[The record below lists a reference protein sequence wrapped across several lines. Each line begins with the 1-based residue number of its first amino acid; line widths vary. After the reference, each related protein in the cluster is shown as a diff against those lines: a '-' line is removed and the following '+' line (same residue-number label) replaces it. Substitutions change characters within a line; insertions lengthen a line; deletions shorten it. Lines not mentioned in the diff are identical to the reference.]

1 MFSSGKIFYVMYDC
15 NIFLIDM
22 YDCNICLRYGVF
34 TVPLFPTG
42 KKHENCYL
50 LVSKVFFWL
59 ISFCH
64 KDDIYLFFFFFFF
77 FLGEGCWSRVF
88 LFRINFRLEG
98 LFNLIWL
105 LFWVVVCVIKF
116 SFFVHS
122 FFWLLHFSN
131 EVIFS

>member
-1 MFSSGKIFYVMYDC
+1 MGCSLYLCSLQK
-15 NIFLIDM
+15 
-22 YDCNICLRYGVF
+22 
-34 TVPLFPTG
+34 

-64 KDDIYLFFFFFFF
+64 KDDIYPFFFFF
-77 FLGEGCWSRVF
+77 FLVGEGCWSRVF

-131 EVIFS
+131 EVIFSLYNFSYLSKKEKRKKKG